1 MKQGKV
7 KTYSSVCLDGIEGYL
22 YSAKC
27 QSISALYLILSS
39 SLCLDPQYCSKAKFS
54 INLLSF
60 TDHGIRLKLSLK
72 HGPLR

>member
-1 MKQGKV
+1 MKQGEV

-39 SLCLDPQYCSKAKFS
+39 SLCLYPQYCNTAKFP
-54 INLLSF
+54 IKLLSF
-60 TDHGIRLKLSLK
+60 ADHGVRLKSSLK
-72 HGPLR
+72 HAPLR